1 MYLDSAR
8 CRRTETR
15 WTGASGQVFRNC
27 MICRCATQL
36 KGQLGLCLNR
46 TAQPPANRASQ
57 SCCEF
62 TSGIASSGLFLRK
75 KPNKK
80 HAPVTS
86 ILAASG
92 DISGWA
98 QDIYSVTLRLA
109 ATDSPTLV
117 SCPNASQ
124 LSQLPRCRKSQVRAV
139 HLPDSCV
146 LFLGHPGKCDRWQ
159 RVAFQQLASG
169 SKNFGN
175 SRPRLPT
182 HRASDWKGGPCSVPA
197 FGSRPN
203 ATDSSFSMACV
214 SAASMLFANTSD
226 AR

>member
-1 MYLDSAR
+1 VDGRIRPGFPKLYDLPVRDPTQGA
-8 CRRTETR
+8 
-15 WTGASGQVFRNC
+15 TGTMFEQNGPTSCKQGVTILLRIHLRYSLLRF
-27 MICRCATQL
+27 I
-36 KGQLGLCLNR
+36 
-46 TAQPPANRASQ
+46 PSQ
-57 SCCEF
+57 EV
-62 TSGIASSGLFLRK
+62 K
-75 KPNKK
+75 QK

-182 HRASDWKGGPCSVPA
+182 YRASDWKGGPCSVPA